1 MRGVAVLAST
11 PPYRLNAR
19 SPAPRC
25 ASQTLTYEPKDTS
38 PHGIGRNHRWT
49 GMIRTSFLPSDDS
62 PRLPYFVPANAF
74 ACTELRGVAALLR
87 NLSTSSPSSAATAA
101 GPAAAAAAAVAEA
114 KAEADSLAVRAEAL
128 AAEVAAGIAEWGV
141 VTHSSGK
148 KIYAMEVSCQV
159 SALVHPS
166 ASASPLGLASLQRAL
181 GGSWFSRAETLA
193 ARLKLK
199 SRSPSRTG
207 LALVQVDGY
216 GNYFFGDDANV
227 PSLLALPFYGFVDAE
242 DETYQVRARVY
253 GCGCGRGG
261 RLWAGVR
268 VRMRARVSALPLSR

>member
-1 MRGVAVLAST
+1 
-11 PPYRLNAR
+11 
-19 SPAPRC
+19 
-25 ASQTLTYEPKDTS
+25 
-38 PHGIGRNHRWT
+38 
-49 GMIRTSFLPSDDS
+49 MIRTSFLPSDDS

-181 GGSWFSRAETLA
+181 VGGSWFSRAETLA

-199 SRSPSRTG
+199 SRSPSRTTH
-207 LALVQVDGY
+207 LQVDGY

-227 PSLLALPFYGFVDAE
+227 PSLLALPFYGFVDPE
-242 DETYQVRARVY
+242 DETYQVRARVC
-253 GCGCGRGG
+253 GCGCWRGR

-268 VRMRARVSALPLSR
+268 VRMRARVSALPLTNQRQATRALLLRMGL